1 MANIPGHAA
10 AESDSPKGPR
20 RSLSLDSASPT
31 ARTFSGKSLEI
42 LFGTDFQPS
51 ADLVKAIEAKRCIAF
66 VGAGFTAPI
75 TQVCPKP

>member
-1 MANIPGHAA
+1 MADIPGHAA
-10 AESDSPKGPR
+10 AESDSPKVLHR
-20 RSLSLDSASPT
+20 HYSLDSAPPP

-51 ADLVKAIEAKRCIAF
+51 LDLVKAIEAKHCIAF